1 MCMVRNE
8 ELPET
13 GKVTRQIATA
23 IRARMSERGLTQ
35 ADVGDAIGRAQSY
48 ASLRIKGMKPW
59 NVDELE
65 ILSPLLGYDNIFT
78 LINSARASAIAPVT
92 AAADDANTALTD
104 AHADADVP
112 DMSDWSADE
121 QAAYIAAHLEQ
132 FDIAAKHGD
141 IEREQTAYEDLP

>member
-1 MCMVRNE
+1 MVRNE

-13 GKVTRQIATA
+13 GKVTRQIAAA

-65 ILSPLLGYDNIFT
+65 ILAPLLGYDNIFT
-78 LINSARASAIAPVT
+78 LINGARASASALPRASLASSSFGSVSSIQSFTGDVDDLLDGQEL
-92 AAADDANTALTD
+92 AAKEGD
-104 AHADADVP
+104 AHAEQREYGQDV
-112 DMSDWSADE
+112 
-121 QAAYIAAHLEQ
+121 
-132 FDIAAKHGD
+132 
-141 IEREQTAYEDLP
+141 

>member
-13 GKVTRQIATA
+13 GKVTRQIAAA

-65 ILSPLLGYDNIFT
+65 ILAPLLGYDNIFT
-78 LINSARASAIAPVT
+78 LINGARAPASASSVPSDV
-92 AAADDANTALTD
+92 
-104 AHADADVP
+104 DVP

-121 QAAYIAAHLEQ
+121 QAAYVAAHLDH

-141 IEREQTAYEDLP
+141 IEREQTEYEDLP